1 MKNIKYLAL
10 LLFSITLLV
19 SCGQDDAD
27 SVTNPGTL
35 NPTSEINIGFTDDND
50 GQLVLEGEE
59 DNATTFTISLSTN
72 PLPVATVITLGVS
85 SSDGTTDGTSFP
97 ETVTIPA
104 GDTSVDVVVSFT
116 DDGVAEGTDV
126 ETVTIEI
133 LDADFGGD
141 FDYYLTPGD
150 ITRTIDVTDSLPF
163 SVVTEVGPLDMTFY
177 WAGFSDLDAGIFS
190 VAQGGFIDISQNFD
204 QDPEFLSIP
213 AAAPDGQYIFVIAPW
228 SVASSS
234 IDWLVEFEV
243 VSHPVQ
249 TVYPFTG
256 TLSNAGGFYSDLRN
270 TIEITKSTNGSEV
283 TYTIIQY

>member
-10 LLFSITLLV
+10 LFSITLLI
-19 SCGQDDAD
+19 SCGQDNAD

-35 NPTSEINIGFTDDND
+35 NPTSEINLGFTDDNG
-50 GQLVLEGEE
+50 GQLVLETADE
-59 DNATTFTISLSTN
+59 NAITFTISLSTN
-72 PLPVATVITLGVS
+72 ALPVATEITLGVS

-104 GDTSVDVVVSFT
+104 GETSVDVVVSFT

-163 SVVTEVGPLDMTFY
+163 SVITIPGNVDFTLSWG
-177 WAGFSDLDAGIFS
+177 GFSDLDLALLSPTGAVLQTSI
-190 VAQGGFIDISQNFD
+190 AFD
-204 QDPEFLSIP
+204 QDPETVTLLSS
-213 AAAPDGQYIFVIAPW
+213 AADGTYTIECWPW
-228 SVASSS
+228 AVASSS
-234 IDWLVEFEV
+234 VAWYIEMDLPSGDVA
-243 VSHPVQ
+243 
-249 TVYPFTG
+249 PFFG
-256 TLSNAGGFYSDLRN
+256 DLLNLGGFWSDFR
-270 TIEITKSTNGSEV
+270 TMMTVTKETLGPNEV
-283 TYTIIQY
+283 KYTVVQF